1 MYKIKN
7 IIKRCIGI
15 SLLILYLFASSF
27 SLFHNHSEHN
37 HSEHNH
43 SEHNHSEHTETY
55 FAYCESAHN
64 ELNHFSNCSHKEH
77 LSKLKENCLLCNH
90 FIIADYSILSILTDI
105 NINFLFTNSFISND
119 KIFINGTFRIPN
131 KSPPLLI

>member
-27 SLFHNHSEHN
+27 SLF
-37 HSEHNH
+37 HNH